1 MKDGKCTKC
10 KGITFTNPE
19 PNAVELCILCMDTV
33 GFGNYK
39 GREGCTHCF
48 MTDIAGTDPFV
59 CAGCS
64 DPQLAPIDGTCR
76 DKGTHECRNGHCS
89 ACAVTHI
96 FFKYGCYDR
105 YGSIAQRYI
114 CKAENQFELGNR
126 VCCRKCVDPLFFI
139 NNGACVSETFTCEQ
153 RSGEVCTKCNSKIP
167 TIFLFGGGCYEA
179 SKAPGT
185 CSAARL
191 LMVSAQTGRAIRKE

>member
-139 NNGACVSETFTCEQ
+139 NNGACVSETLRASNGVEKSALNAIQ
-153 RSGEVCTKCNSKIP
+153 R
-167 TIFLFGGGCYEA
+167 FLQYSCSAEGVM
-179 SKAPGT
+179 KQVRLPGT